1 MTYLKK
7 VALGAATAAM
17 LIGSVSPAMARG
29 YDYYGYG
36 RRHHDRIDGGD
47 VLTGIG
53 ILAGIAILAS
63 AASKSSKRKDDSD
76 RYPTRYPENT
86 QPRSSA
92 SNDVGSAVAACS
104 DAAERSAG
112 DSARVEEIRSVTRDG
127 GAWQVEGA
135 IAGGRGGSDSFSCGV
150 TNGEVDYIRMGGRTL

>member
-1 MTYLKK
+1 MTSVKK
-7 VALGAATAAM
+7 MALGVAASAVLM
-17 LIGSVSPAMARG
+17 GSISPAVARD
-29 YDYYGYG
+29 YDHYGYG

-76 RYPTRYPENT
+76 RYPTRYPENN

-92 SNDVGSAVAACS
+92 SNDVGSAVSACS

-112 DSARVEEIRSVTRDG
+112 NGARVEEIRSVTRDG

-135 IAGGRGGSDSFSCGV
+135 IAGGRSNSDNFSCGV
-150 TNGEVDYIRMGGRTL
+150 TNGEVDFIRMGGRTL